1 MIPAPLLD
9 YLTFLDIR
17 YVVAAAVALACLFVL
32 IEMFSKEEERS
43 SIQFVVLE
51 AGLVVIGFVGLG
63 FIWFVLYRS
72 YAGVSYAFWPL
83 SCSIFIAFYASI
95 TPLMVSQHRKDGVRE
110 IVEWL
115 VVAAFAILLFSPIA
129 VLWIRMFENFHPLW
143 P

>member
-1 MIPAPLLD
+1 MIPTPLLD
-9 YLTFLDIR
+9 YLTFLDVR
-17 YVVAAAVALACLFVL
+17 YVIAAAVALACLFVL

-43 SIQFVVLE
+43 SIHFVVLG

-83 SCSIFIAFYASI
+83 SCSFFIAFYASF
-95 TPLMVSQHRKDGVRE
+95 TPLFVSKHRKGGVRE

-115 VVAAFAILLFSPIA
+115 VVSGFAFAFFSPMI